1 MILLLQQLNI
11 QKYPT
16 IVIIYKNKLEDSF
29 IGRDINPVLNKLDF
43 LSEDWYPKYETGI
56 VWNDKTLGIKWG
68 IKQPIIS
75 KKDSALKN
83 FSDL

>member
-1 MILLLQQLNI
+1 M
-11 QKYPT
+11 
-16 IVIIYKNKLEDSF
+16 
-29 IGRDINPVLNKLDF
+29 
-43 LSEDWYPKYETGI
+43 
-56 VWNDKTLGIKWG
+56 NDKTLGIKWG